1 MADKKERLNQMYHQA
16 NIFLHVLT
24 CHSCN
29 ISFSRFLLNVTRSQT
44 QVKDEDL
51 VCNHQGTQWHRLST
65 EVMGI
70 CAHFSLHVLTLQH
83 MKYLVKLT
91 RRERAAGSAGIKGW
105 RP

>member
-29 ISFSRFLLNVTRSQT
+29 ISFSRFLLNVTRSQP

-65 EVMGI
+65 EVIGI